1 MGTRKQLMVVQHFSV
16 ETDFHMSKNM
26 RFEGIKEISTQI
38 VVLFGPY
45 YEGISVFMQVEFN
58 KAAQSLTDAMIP
70 TNQKKSALNRLVKV
84 GWLSMIFLV

>member
-1 MGTRKQLMVVQHFSV
+1 
-16 ETDFHMSKNM
+16 M
-26 RFEGIKEISTQI
+26 RFEGIKRLHTQF